1 MNGVIAATLARNGF
15 VGATE
20 AVEGRHGLLRRLQRR
35 RPSRKA
41 VAGLGRV
48 YETIEHRREALSELP
63 LHHAAFDALIALRRE
78 HNLTPD
84 TIRRV
89 EIGLHRNGI
98 TLTGDAATKRHARS
112 VVDGQFS
119 MFFTAALALDQG
131 SFGWDDY
138 ARLGDPAIEALADKI
153 AVVQDARLEGRSHP
167 FGARVSIDAGG
178 ETLERLVP
186 DPSGEPSLFPDAPA
200 MRQKFLQ
207 LARPVLDGGAERF
220 ADAILALDSVA
231 RVDAVTA
238 LARP

>member
-1 MNGVIAATLARNGF
+1 MKCSMHWPS
-15 VGATE
+15 
-20 AVEGRHGLLRRLQRR
+20 GRTDVNTRRTGL
-35 RPSRKA
+35 
-41 VAGLGRV
+41 
-48 YETIEHRREALSELP
+48 REP
-63 LHHAAFDALIALRRE
+63 
-78 HNLTPD
+78 P
-84 TIRRV
+84 V
-89 EIGLHRNGI
+89 
-98 TLTGDAATKRHARS
+98 
-112 VVDGQFS
+112 Q
-119 MFFTAALALDQG
+119 
-131 SFGWDDY
+131 
-138 ARLGDPAIEALADKI
+138 GDPAIEALADKI